1 MPFNRR
7 SFLRRSGL
15 VAAGV
20 VAAPAIVR
28 SAEDVAFKP
37 GDKPRRIIH
46 LVADGMSM
54 ATLTCA
60 DHLSHLERQ
69 RGLAWIDLYRRPE
82 VATGLMDVRSLNSL
96 VTDSSASASAW
107 GSGSRIVNGA
117 VNILPDG
124 RELRTLYQ
132 LFKEAGWKRGLVT
145 TTEITHA
152 TPSGFSINMSS
163 RGSGTQIADQH
174 FDRGVEVLLGGGLKH
189 FSAKRRKDKRDL
201 PAEFAQ
207 KGYAVMTDKSEL
219 ASAPS
224 EKPWLGTFS
233 DSHLPFTIDHV
244 NIERLKAKVPTLPEM
259 VRAALGK
266 LEREDRFILQVEGG
280 RVDQA
285 CHLNDAPAAFRDLV
299 VFDEALEVCLDFQK
313 RFPDTLLVVT
323 TDHATGN
330 PGLNGAGSGYSLS
343 VPLFHNL
350 AKVRGS
356 QELML
361 RRIESL
367 GEIGDEDFDYLEG
380 AEKKPSLVEP
390 DRIADII
397 HGLSGYRPS
406 TRRTDRLRRFLD
418 GKGEALYDITNNG
431 TYQLAQLMAN
441 YVGVGWTSLNHTS
454 DYVPIVAV
462 GPGAER
468 FRGFVQN
475 VDVFRH
481 YTQLAGIDFKNPEV
495 PLMAESG
502 PSAEQ
507 AERLRGMA

>member
-15 VAAGV
+15 LAIGA

-69 RGLAWIDLYRRPE
+69 RGLSWIDLYRRPE
-82 VATGLMDVRSLNSL
+82 AATGLMDVRSLNSL
-96 VTDSSASASAW
+96 VTDSSASSSAW

-117 VNILPDG
+117 VNLLPDG
-124 RELRTLYQ
+124 RDLTTLYQ
-132 LFKEAGWKRGLVT
+132 LFGDAGWKRGLVT

-152 TPSGFSINMSS
+152 TPSGFAINMKS
-163 RGSGTQIADQH
+163 RNSGDKIAEQH
-174 FDRGVEVLLGGGLKH
+174 LERGLDVLLGGGTKY
-189 FSAKRRKDKRDL
+189 FSAKRRKDQRDL
-201 PAEFAQ
+201 QGDFAK
-207 KGYAVMTDKSEL
+207 KGYAVMTDKAAL
-219 ASAPS
+219 AAAPS
-224 EKPWLGTFS
+224 DKSWLGTFS
-233 DSHLPFTIDHV
+233 DSHLPFTIDQI
-244 NIERLKAKVPTLPEM
+244 NIERLKEKVPTLPEM
-259 VRAALGK
+259 TRAALGR

-285 CHLNDAPAAFRDLV
+285 AHLNDAPAAFRDLV
-299 VFDEALEVCLDFQK
+299 VFDEALDACLDFQK
-313 RFPDTLLVVT
+313 RHPDTLLVVT

-330 PGLNGAGSGYSLS
+330 PGLNGAGGGYSLS

-361 RRIESL
+361 RRVQSL

-380 AEKKPSLVEP
+380 NEKKPELVEP
-390 DRIADII
+390 DRIGDII
-397 HGLSGYRPS
+397 FEISGYRPS
-406 TRRTDRLRRFLD
+406 KVRTERLRRFLA
-418 GKGEALYDITNNG
+418 GKGDALYDLTNSG
-431 TYQLAQLMAN
+431 TFQLAQMMAN

-481 YTQLAGIDFKNPEV
+481 YTQLAGIDFKNPEL
-495 PLMAESG
+495 PLMAETG

-507 AERLRGMA
+507 AERLRGRA